1 MGEASKILLHACCG
15 PCASACIERLRA
27 EGLEPVVFYSNANI
41 APDGEYRHR
50 RDEAR
55 RLAGIM
61 GAEFVE
67 DTGASHAEWR
77 EKVARGFEDAPEGGE
92 RCRRC
97 FEFNLARAAGQAAR
111 MGIGFTTSLT
121 VSPHKRSATVFE
133 AGRAAGGGAFRPF
146 DFKKRDGFRRSVTLA
161 KEFGL
166 YRQDYCGC
174 EFSRRDREAGA
185 AGRPP
190 GGTPNG

>member
-1 MGEASKILLHACCG
+1 MGEATKILLHTCCG

-41 APDGEYRHR
+41 APDEEYRHR

-55 RLAGIM
+55 RLADIM
-61 GAEFVE
+61 GVEFVE
-67 DTGASHAEWR
+67 DTGAAHSEWR
-77 EKVARGFEDAPEGGE
+77 EKVAKGFEGAPEGGD

-97 FEFNLARAAGQAAR
+97 FEFNLTRAAGQAASL
-111 MGIGFTTSLT
+111 GIGFTTSLT

-133 AGRAAGGGAFRPF
+133 AGRAAGGDAFKPY
-146 DFKKRDGFRRSVTLA
+146 DFKKRDGFRRSVALA

-174 EFSRRDREAGA
+174 EFSRRGRDAGA
-185 AGRPP
+185 ERRQPEGNTD
-190 GGTPNG
+190 G